1 MSVSL
6 LCLAALNKKNVMC
19 RCLWLEPL
27 SSYKDFKYACILCAL
42 NYACI
47 MLCLLITHNITGLRS
62 STIDSAKKERHQKK
76 MQAAARH
83 RREQL
88 QQALEVTHAD

>member
-1 MSVSL
+1 MKQNIEL
-6 LCLAALNKKNVMC
+6 LSGSYGGGGDGDVGGVDLGGLRDVD
-19 RCLWLEPL
+19 PL
-27 SSYKDFKYACILCAL
+27 C
-42 NYACI
+42 
-47 MLCLLITHNITGLRS
+47 TGLRS

-88 QQALEVTHAD
+88 QQALE